1 MRHRTG
7 GWHGG
12 TAMRSLVLA
21 LLFAAP
27 LALGAVQEIVFVPL
41 LVGCALAGSW
51 AWWRARRHER
61 HGHAQPEVPA
71 GGVLLALHGLV
82 LLQLVPLPPLL
93 LRLLSPG
100 SYAFY
105 DRLVLTPPLN
115 AWRSISVS
123 PPDTLRG
130 LAFLAGFS
138 LLFLAVFRELAS
150 PPWRRRVLWTI
161 VGAGL
166 AITVEAFVQSA
177 SSDPLRIWGIW
188 HPRWDWGVFGPY
200 VNRNNFA
207 GYLVMSAAVALGL
220 ALEALSRLRGAWGR
234 RRRGILALGDAEG
247 NAALRAAVVVM
258 VLVAGLVASTSRGG
272 ISAFAAAA
280 LLMPLAARH
289 KGRTAAAVLALASLG
304 VAWIGLGRFFSAF
317 GRGVRG
323 SRVDLWLDMLKMF
336 PRFPLLGDGLNAFS
350 TAYPWYQTV
359 GRTEWIGE
367 AHNEYL
373 QALLDTGLVGFVLF
387 GFLLVTVFRR
397 ALGRAA
403 QGPLELGI
411 LTALLGLALH
421 NLVEFNWQIPAN
433 AATWVALAALACRE
447 PEPAA
452 ASHEPEPGG
461 PPSKVLEAVAGRT

>member
-1 MRHRTG
+1 MMRI
-7 GWHGG
+7 
-12 TAMRSLVLA
+12 LVLV
-21 LLFAAP
+21 LLFAGP
-27 LALGAVQEIVFVPL
+27 LLAGAVHEPVFVPL

-51 AWWRARRHER
+51 AWWRGRGPDR
-61 HGHAQPEVPA
+61 HGQAPPPVPA
-71 GGVLLALHGLV
+71 VRVLLALHGLV
-82 LLQLVPLPPLL
+82 LLQLVPLPPFL
-93 LRLLSPG
+93 LRLVSPG

-105 DRLVLTPPLN
+105 DRLQLVPPLS
-115 AWRSISVS
+115 AWRPISVS

-130 LAFLAGFS
+130 LAFLAAFS

-166 AITVEAFVQSA
+166 VITVEAFVQAA
-177 SSDPLRIWGIW
+177 SSDPLRIWGLW
-188 HPRWDWGVFGPY
+188 HPRWDWGVYGPY
-200 VNRNNFA
+200 VSRNNFA
-207 GYLVMSAAVALGL
+207 GYLVMAAGVALGL
-220 ALEALSRLRGAWGR
+220 ALEALARLRAAWGR
-234 RRRGILALGDAEG
+234 RRRGFLVLGESEG

-280 LLMPLAARH
+280 LLLPLAARH
-289 KGRTAAAVLALASLG
+289 KGRTAAAVLTLASLG
-304 VAWIGLGRFFSAF
+304 VVWIGLGRFVEAF

-336 PRFPLLGDGLNAFS
+336 PRFPLLGEGFNAFS

-359 GRTEWIGE
+359 WRTDWIGE

-373 QALLDTGLVGFVLF
+373 QALLDTGLVGFLLF
-387 GFLLVTVFRR
+387 GVLLVTVFRR
-397 ALGRAA
+397 ALLRAA
-403 QGPLELGI
+403 QGPLELGV
-411 LTALLGLALH
+411 LAALLGLALH

-447 PEPAA
+447 PPA
-452 ASHEPEPGG
+452 P
-461 PPSKVLEAVAGRT
+461 AGRPPGPASEVP